1 LYIITQYTPEEI
13 FNKCKELRCRKGPVI
28 TDNDSGEVVCGE
40 CGLVLMEKVE
50 DSGPESITHDLAE
63 FMAKTR
69 SGAGQSLAMFDMGL
83 PTMIDSRDRDS
94 AGNYL
99 SSYMKS
105 TFYRL
110 RFWDNRSKSK
120 SVNRSLRS
128 AFLILNK
135 MKTNLGIPDGV
146 IEKAAYLY
154 RKAMTSKIT
163 MGRSSTS
170 IICASLYAACRE
182 AHTPRTLNDIA
193 YAGNITRKD
202 LSRSYRNLI
211 KTLDLRLMPY
221 DSSEFITR
229 ISSEVGIS
237 EKTRRDALDLLSR
250 VVEKEMSA
258 GKNPMG
264 LAAAVLYLSCIKNG
278 EEKNQADIAKA
289 AGITAVTIR
298 NRIGSLKKEL
308 GIKDL

>member
-1 LYIITQYTPEEI
+1 M
-13 FNKCKELRCRKGPVI
+13 I
-28 TDNDSGEVVCGE
+28 TDNVSGELVCGE

-50 DSGPESITHDLAE
+50 DSGPESTTYDLAE
-63 FMAKTR
+63 FMTKTR
-69 SGAGQSLAMFDMGL
+69 TGAGQSLAIFDMGL
-83 PTMIDSRDRDS
+83 PTLIDSRDRDAS
-94 AGNYL
+94 GNYL

-110 RFWDNRSKSK
+110 RYWDNRSKSK

-135 MKTNLGIPDGV
+135 LKTNLGIPDGV
-146 IEKAAYLY
+146 IEKAAYIY
-154 RKAMTSKIT
+154 RKAVTSKMT
-163 MGRSSTS
+163 MGRSSAS
-170 IICASLYAACRE
+170 IVCASLYAACRE
-182 AHTPRTLNDIA
+182 AHTPRTLNDITR
-193 YAGNITRKD
+193 AGNITRKD

-211 KTLDLRLMPY
+211 KTLDLRLVPY

-237 EKTRRDALDLLSR
+237 EKTRRDALDLLSKI
-250 VVEKEMSA
+250 VEKEMSA

-278 EEKNQADIAKA
+278 EEKNQADIARA
-289 AGITAVTIR
+289 AGITAVTVR

-308 GIKDL
+308 GIKGL

>member
-1 LYIITQYTPEEI
+1 M
-13 FNKCKELRCRKGPVI
+13 
-28 TDNDSGEVVCGE
+28 CGE

-50 DSGPESITHDLAE
+50 DSGPESTTHDLAE

-69 SGAGQSLAMFDMGL
+69 TGAGQSLAIFDMGL
-83 PTMIDSRDRDS
+83 PTMIDSIDRDA

-99 SSYMKS
+99 SSYMKN
-105 TFYRL
+105 TFSRL

-128 AFLILNK
+128 AFLVLNK
-135 MKTNLGIPDGV
+135 LKTKLAIPDGV
-146 IEKAAYLY
+146 IEKAAYFY
-154 RKAMTSKIT
+154 RKAMASKIT

-193 YAGNITRKD
+193 HAGNITRKD

-211 KTLDLRLMPY
+211 KTLDLRLKPY

-237 EKTRRDALDLLSR
+237 EKTRRDALDLLSK

-278 EEKNQADIAKA
+278 EEKGQVDIAKA

-308 GIKDL
+308 GIQDL

>member
-1 LYIITQYTPEEI
+1 MQHTPEEI
-13 FNKCKELRCRKGPVI
+13 FNKCKEIRCSKGPVI
-28 TDNDSGEVVCGE
+28 TDNVSGEEVCSR

-50 DSGPESITHDLAE
+50 YSGPESITHDLSE
-63 FMAKTR
+63 FMTKTR

-83 PTMIDSRDRDS
+83 PTIIDSINRDA
-94 AGNYL
+94 AGKSL

-105 TFYRL
+105 TFGRL
-110 RFWDNRSKSK
+110 RVWDNRTKSR
-120 SVNRSLRS
+120 SANRSLMR

-135 MKTNLGIPDGV
+135 LKTELGIPDGV
-146 IEKAAYLY
+146 VEKAAYLY
-154 RKAMTSKIT
+154 RKAMISKKT
-163 MGRSSTS
+163 MGRSSAS
-170 IICASLYAACRE
+170 MICASLYAACRE
-182 AHTPRTLNDIA
+182 GDTPRTLNDIA
-193 YAGNITRKD
+193 HAGNITRKD

-211 KTLDLRLMPY
+211 KFLDLKLKPY

-237 EKTRRDALDLLSR
+237 EKTRRNALNLLSK

-264 LAAAVLYLSCIKNG
+264 LAAAVLYLSCVKND
-278 EEKNQADIAKA
+278 EKKNQVDIANA
-289 AGITAVTIR
+289 AGVTAVTIR
-298 NRIGSLKKEL
+298 NRVESLRKEF